1 MFARNFTNLTGY
13 LLLTLSLLASS
24 SLYAQD
30 KSVSGKIIDLE
41 SGEALPGVNVLA
53 KGTSIGTVTDVEGN
67 YRLTVNDN
75 ISTLVFSSIGYT
87 SEEIPINGQSVI
99 DLSLA
104 PDIQSLSEIVV
115 VGYGT
120 QQKRDI
126 TGSIASVDAEAL
138 EKVAVTG
145 LDQALQGRAPGV
157 SVTQN
162 SGEPGGGVSIRIRGI
177 GSNRS
182 NEPLYVVDGFP
193 LSGNDIGAAGGL
205 NPLATINPQDIESIE
220 ILKDAS
226 AAAIYGARGANG
238 VVLITTKRGDAGAVT
253 VSFDSYVGLQQAW
266 RLPELLNAE
275 QFATLHNETFSG
287 AGLETNPEWPN
298 PASLGQGT
306 DWLDA
311 VFRTAPIQNYS
322 LSVSGGNN
330 KIRTRLSAN
339 YFNQEGIVI
348 SSGFERYSL
357 RANLD
362 YNVNDRLTI
371 GTSFTPTYSVRDDV
385 SDGTG
390 GQNVI
395 LYAQNLFPTIGL
407 DDAVDGDARFYP
419 QVNIDNPVLFARDVD
434 NRQEAL
440 RLLGNTFIEYKIIDG
455 LRYKLNTGIDMVWA
469 RSTLQVPTIERGP
482 GARQA
487 YPFNQ
492 ININYS
498 DERTWLIENT
508 LNYDKSFEGGHQLGV
523 LAGYT
528 SQKFGDFLAN
538 SQGRRFQ
545 NDAVTSVGAAPGDF
559 RDGGG
564 QLSTG
569 WFIESIIGRV
579 NYSFQDKY
587 LLTASVR
594 RDGSSRFTEQ
604 NRYGVFPAASVGWR
618 LSEENFMSGISVI
631 DYLKL
636 RASWGQLGSDRI
648 SAFEYL
654 NAYSVGDNFGYSYGD
669 NTQQGGVLTRLGNTN
684 LKWET
689 SEQLD
694 FGIDLSLFE
703 GQLGITADYFIKE
716 TKDLLVPKPLPST
729 VGIGSSL
736 VNGGAIENRGL
747 ELAINHRKSWN
758 DFSYNISVNF
768 TTIQNKVLSLGE
780 DVAEQEA
787 GFLRRETLAGNTTES
802 RVGEPI
808 GYFRGYIVDGV
819 IQREENIPAHQDGF
833 APGDFLYRDV
843 NNDGSLNN
851 DDVVKIGNPFPDYD
865 FGVNLG
871 FKYKG
876 FDLDFFLQGVQ
887 GNEVL
892 LVTKRFTHHVRGT
905 NGNIEALNRWN
916 GPGTSNSFPRID
928 FDGARNFETPSTFF
942 VEDGSYVRCR
952 NLSLGYTFGESLS
965 ETIGLTRVRVYV
977 SAQNLF
983 TITNYPGF
991 DPEIGG
997 SNALSY
1003 GIDVGRYPSAQVFR
1017 LGASINF

>member
-1 MFARNFTNLTGY
+1 MRRKISTNLVSC
-13 LLLTLSLLASS
+13 LLLALILLVGGSG
-24 SLYAQD
+24 YAQER
-30 KSVSGKIIDLE
+30 SVSGTVIDLE

-67 YRLTVNDN
+67 YRLTINDN

-87 SEEIPINGQSVI
+87 SEEVEINGQSTI
-99 DLSLA
+99 DLQLA
-104 PDIQSLSEIVV
+104 PDIQSLSEVV
-115 VGYGT
+115 VIGYGT

-157 SVTQN
+157 YVTQN
-162 SGEPGGGVSIRIRGI
+162 SGEPGGGVSVRIRGI

-193 LSGNDIGAAGGL
+193 LSGSDIGAAGGL
-205 NPLATINPQDIESIE
+205 NPLSTLNPQDIESIE

-238 VVLITTKRGDAGAVT
+238 VVLITTKRGKSGAIDVNFDA
-253 VSFDSYVGLQQAW
+253 YVGVQQAW
-266 RLPELLNAE
+266 KLPELLNAE
-275 QFATLHNETFSG
+275 EFATLHNETYTRSD
-287 AGLETNPEWPN
+287 LDTNPEWAN
-298 PASLGQGT
+298 PASLGEGT

-311 VFRTAPIQNYS
+311 IFRTAPIQNYS
-322 LSVSGGNN
+322 LSVNGGNE
-330 KIRTRLSAN
+330 KVRTRLSAN

-357 RANLD
+357 RANID
-362 YNVNDRLTI
+362 YTVNDRVTI
-371 GTSFTPTYSVRDDV
+371 GANFTPTYSVRDDV
-385 SDGTG
+385 SDAGS
-390 GQNVI
+390 QNI
-395 LYAQNLFPTIGL
+395 LVFAQKMYPTLGL
-407 DDAVDGDARFYP
+407 NDAVDGDPQFYP
-419 QVNIDNPVLFARDVD
+419 QTNIDNPVLYARDVD
-434 NRQEAL
+434 GKQEAL
-440 RLLGNTFIEYKIIDG
+440 RVLGNTFLEYELIEG
-455 LRYKLNTGIDMVWA
+455 LRYKLNTGIDMIWG
-469 RSTLQVPTIERGP
+469 RGTFQVPTIDRGP
-482 GARQA
+482 AVTGQF
-487 YPFNQ
+487 PFNVL
-492 ININYS
+492 NIDYS

-508 LNYDKSFEGGHQLGV
+508 LNYDKSFAGGHQLGLLV
-523 LAGYT
+523 GYT
-528 SQKFGDFLAN
+528 SQKSTDFRAN
-538 SQGRRFQ
+538 ASGQRFQ
-545 NDAVTSVGAAPGDF
+545 NDAVTSINAAPNDF
-559 RDGGG
+559 RNGGG
-564 QLSTG
+564 RLSTG
-569 WFIESIIGRV
+569 WFIESIIGRA

-594 RDGSSRFTEQ
+594 RDGSSRFTER

-618 LSEENFMSGISVI
+618 LSEEGFMSGASFI
-631 DYLKL
+631 DDLKL

-648 SAFEYL
+648 TAFEFL
-654 NAYSVGDNFGYSYGD
+654 NAYSIGDNFAYSYGD
-669 NTQQGGVLTRLGNTN
+669 NTQQGGVLTRLGNEN

-694 FGIDLSLFE
+694 FGIDLSLFG
-703 GQLGITADYFIKE
+703 GQLGLTADYFIKE

-747 ELAINHRKSWN
+747 ELALNHRHSWG
-758 DFSYNISVNF
+758 DFSYDISVNF
-768 TTIQNKVLSLGE
+768 TTIENEVLSLGA
-780 DVAEQEA
+780 DVEEQEA

-802 RVGEPI
+802 KVGEPI

-819 IQREENIPAHQDGF
+819 IQREEEIPAHLDGF
-833 APGDFLYRDV
+833 EPGDFIYRDV
-843 NNDGSLNN
+843 NEDGSLN
-851 DDVVKIGNPFPDYD
+851 DEDVVKIGNPFPDYD
-865 FGVNLG
+865 FGLNVGL
-871 FKYKG
+871 KYQG

-892 LVTKRFTHHVRGT
+892 LVTKRATYHVRNT
-905 NGNIEALNRWN
+905 NGNVEALNRWH
-916 GPGTSNSFPRID
+916 GPGTSNSFPRLD

-952 NLSLGYTFGESLS
+952 NLSLGYTFGEGLS
-965 ETIGLTRVRVYV
+965 EMVGLSRVRVYT

-1003 GIDVGRYPSAQVFR
+1003 GIDTGRYPSARVFR
-1017 LGASINF
+1017 LGLSVNF

>member
-1 MFARNFTNLTGY
+1 MRTKISTNFTGY
-13 LLLTLSLLASS
+13 LLLALTLLVSG
-24 SLYAQD
+24 SLYAQER
-30 KSVSGKIIDLE
+30 SVSGTVIDLE

-67 YRLTVNDN
+67 YRLTVTDN
-75 ISTLVFSSIGYT
+75 VSTLVFSSIGYT
-87 SEEIPINGQSVI
+87 TEEVPVNGRSVI

-126 TGSIASVDAEAL
+126 TGSIASVDAAEL
-138 EKVAVTG
+138 EEVAVSG
-145 LDQALQGRAPGV
+145 LDQALQGRAAGV
-157 SVTQN
+157 YVTQN
-162 SGEPGGGVSIRIRGI
+162 SGEPGGGVSVRIRGI

-193 LSGNDIGAAGGL
+193 LSGNDIEAAGGL

-238 VVLITTKRGDAGAVT
+238 VVLITTKRGEAGAVN
-253 VSFDSYVGLQQAW
+253 VSFDSYVGLQRAW
-266 RLPELLNAE
+266 NLPELLNAE
-275 QFATLHNETFSG
+275 QFATLHNEAFASINQD
-287 AGLETNPEWPN
+287 ANPEWAN
-298 PASLGQGT
+298 PAALGEGT

-311 VFRTAPIQNYS
+311 IFRTAPIQNYS
-322 LSVSGGNN
+322 LSVSGGNA
-330 KIRTRLSAN
+330 KLRTRLSAN

-362 YNVNDRLTI
+362 YTINDRLTV
-371 GTSFTPTYSVRDDV
+371 GASFTPTYSVRDDV
-385 SDGTG
+385 SDGGTD
-390 GQNVI
+390 QNVLI
-395 LYAQNLFPTIGL
+395 YAQRVVPTLGL
-407 DDAVDGDARFYP
+407 NDAVDGDPQYYP
-419 QVNIDNPVLFARDVD
+419 QVNIDNPVLYARDVD

-440 RLLGNTFIEYKIIDG
+440 RLLGNTFIEYEIIEG

-469 RSTLQVPTIERGP
+469 RSTLRVPTIERGP
-482 GARQA
+482 GVSQQ

-508 LNYDKSFEGGHQLGV
+508 LNYDKSFDNGHQLGL

-538 SQGRRFQ
+538 SSGQRFQ
-545 NDAVTSVGAAPGDF
+545 NDAVTSVSAAPLDF

-564 QLSTG
+564 RLSTG

-594 RDGSSRFTEQ
+594 RDGSSRFTER

-618 LSEENFMSGISVI
+618 LSEEGFMSGISVI
-631 DYLKL
+631 DDLKL

-648 SAFEYL
+648 SAFEFL
-654 NAYSVGDNFGYSYGD
+654 NAYSIGDNFGYSYGD
-669 NTQQGGVLTRLGNTN
+669 NTQQGGVLTRLGNPD
-684 LKWET
+684 LRWET

-703 GQLGITADYFIKE
+703 GQLGIVADYFIKE

-747 ELAINHRKSWN
+747 ELAINHRRSFN
-758 DFSYNISVNF
+758 DFSYSIDVNF
-768 TTIQNKVLSLGE
+768 TTIDNKVLSLGE
-780 DVAEQEA
+780 DVEEQEA
-787 GFLRRETLAGNTTES
+787 GFLRREVLAGNTTES
-802 RVGEPI
+802 KVGEPI
-808 GYFRGYIVDGV
+808 GYFRGFIVDGV
-819 IQREENIPAHQDGF
+819 IQREEDIPAHQEGF
-833 APGDFLYRDV
+833 EPGDFLYRDV
-843 NNDGSLNN
+843 NDDGVLNQ
-851 DDVVKIGNPFPDYD
+851 DDNVKIGNPFPDYD

-876 FDLDFFLQGVQ
+876 FDLDFFIQGVQ

-892 LVTKRFTHHVRGT
+892 LVTKRSTHQPRSS
-905 NGNIEALNRWN
+905 NGSIEALNRWT
-916 GPGTSNSFPRID
+916 GPGTSNSYPRLA

-952 NLSLGYTFGESLS
+952 NLSLGYTFGE
-965 ETIGLTRVRVYV
+965 GLTERLTVSRVRVYV

-997 SNALSY
+997 SDALSY
-1003 GIDVGRYPSAQVFR
+1003 GIDVGRYPTAQVFR
-1017 LGASINF
+1017 TGLSVNF